1 MIIDRNLIRL
11 ATIGVVCVLLGAA
24 LGYWV
29 AHRSAATPAGAA
41 AGGERKV
48 LYWTD
53 PMVPGF
59 RSDKPGPSPFMDM
72 DLVPVY
78 EGDAGTESVVTISPE
93 LSNSLGVR
101 TQRVTRGLPARTTT
115 ASGYLARD
123 GSGVLLLADVVER
136 DSGWVKSGLNA
147 EVRVADLPGR
157 TFRARIER
165 VEPDLDIGARS
176 LRTRIRLLEGSP
188 DLKANM
194 LAEAGIHAPASGGKA
209 LLVPS
214 EALIR
219 TGTRNVVIVALDAGR
234 FQPVDVVPGPEV
246 GAMIEIRQGLAE
258 GDLVVVS
265 GQFLIDSE
273 ANLRASFTR
282 MEPPEGT
289 APAPAAPAADPS
301 QHNH

>member
-1 MIIDRNLIRL
+1 MNVNRHVIRL
-11 ATIGVVCVLLGAA
+11 TAIGLACALLGAA
-24 LGYWV
+24 LGWWV
-29 AHRSAATPAGAA
+29 AHRTASTPTSAAAD
-41 AGGERKV
+41 GERKV

-53 PMVPGF
+53 PMVPGY

-93 LSNSLGVR
+93 LSNSLGIR

-123 GSGVLLLADVVER
+123 AGGVLLLADVVDR
-136 DSGWVKSGLNA
+136 DSGWVKSGLDA

-157 TFRARIER
+157 TFRARVER

-176 LRTRIRLLEGSP
+176 LRTRIRLLEGASE
-188 DLKANM
+188 LRANM
-194 LAEAGIHAPASGGKA
+194 LAEAGIQAPASGGKA
-209 LLVPS
+209 LLIPG

-219 TGTRNVVIVALDAGR
+219 TANRNVVIVALDAGR
-234 FQPVDVVPGPEV
+234 FQPVDVVPGPEA
-246 GAMIEIRQGLAE
+246 GTMIEIRQGLKE
-258 GDLVVVS
+258 GDVVVVS

-282 MEPPEGT
+282 MQPPEGT
-289 APAPAAPAADPS
+289 TPAPAAPAADHS